1 MGARKRWAVLE
12 RLADLIRNE
21 NTPRKRPWNWMTSW
35 SSRRMK
41 GEEWR
46 WTPESKG
53 QTFRGIP
60 GFYSTSGAVDWSAV
74 IFSVHLVAVTWNA
87 RFLLLVVLGKYSYS
101 LGQQPSWRVPPYF
114 RQIAYTSPLRVR
126 EDLSESIDPFHLNGF
141 PKCGQRIELL
151 RTRNSEAGYSIPS
164 LASDSSSSQQSSPD
178 ISPKTASN
186 NNLW

>member
-1 MGARKRWAVLE
+1 MGARKWWAVLE
-12 RLADLIRNE
+12 RLADFIRNE
-21 NTPRKRPWNWMTSW
+21 NTPRKSHWNWMTSW
-35 SSRRMK
+35 SSRSMK
-41 GEEWR
+41 GEECR

-87 RFLLLVVLGKYSYS
+87 RFLLLIVLGKYSYS
-101 LGQQPSWRVPPYF
+101 LGQQPSWRVPLLP
-114 RQIAYTSPLRVR
+114 ANRVR
-126 EDLSESIDPFHLNGF
+126 VRQSACEDLSESIDPFHLNGL
-141 PKCGQRIELL
+141 PRCGQRIELL
-151 RTRNSEAGYSIPS
+151 QTRNSEAGCSIPP
-164 LASDSSSSQQSSPD
+164 LASDSCSSQLSSPD